1 VLHGR
6 FGTDPPPLP
15 PHSTPV
21 PPDWRPNPEPGVYDG
36 RRGEAKNANEAGPP
50 SQTDQIGAQHRGEHV
65 PHVSA
70 EPQSEGASSMQIALV
85 ADHLCLPSRADAYP
99 GDPARRVLS
108 LARALAERD
117 HAVTIYS
124 RTESPGAA
132 DDASGGGGTR
142 RGGRGTRLTIEH
154 IQAGPQQR
162 LAGEDLLPHIAA
174 FAGHLADRWRLS
186 PPDVVHAYL
195 WTSGLAAL
203 AGTRGLGIPVVQT
216 FHSLGSGTRHDDP
229 AGAAARIRLEA
240 SIGRSVQAVLA
251 GTSEEREDVSRL
263 GVASPS
269 VRIVPAGVDTTLFQP
284 AGPTAERSRK
294 PRILMVSPPGD
305 QPELVTVLRALKDL
319 PGAEL
324 VIAGGPPRSRLAG
337 DPGGRALTALARRL
351 GLAGRL
357 TCTGKV
363 RESDMPAL
371 MRSADVLVH
380 LTTAWPF
387 AVIPVEAMACGLPVI
402 GSEAHADAVTH
413 GNTGFLVPPAAS
425 ADSALL
431 ARRIGDLLANPM
443 LRDGYRIAA
452 ASRAASRYSW
462 ERIGQETEA
471 VYEALL
477 GPQVQAAA

>member
-1 VLHGR
+1 M
-6 FGTDPPPLP
+6 
-15 PHSTPV
+15 
-21 PPDWRPNPEPGVYDG
+21 
-36 RRGEAKNANEAGPP
+36 K
-50 SQTDQIGAQHRGEHV
+50 
-65 PHVSA
+65 
-70 EPQSEGASSMQIALV
+70 IALV

-117 HAVTIYS
+117 HTVTIYS
-124 RTESPGAA
+124 RQESAGAA
-132 DDASGGGGTR
+132 DDAGGSGAG
-142 RGGRGTRLTIEH
+142 RGGRWVSGAGRGRGARLTVEH

-162 LAGEDLLPHIAA
+162 LSGEDLLPHIAA
-174 FAGHLADRWRLS
+174 FAGRLADRWRPS
-186 PPDVVHAYL
+186 APDVIHAHF

-216 FHSLGSGTRHDDP
+216 FYSLGRDTRRDDQAAP
-229 AGAAARIRLEA
+229 GAAARTRLEA

-251 GTSEEREDVSRL
+251 GTSEERAGLGRL
-263 GVASPS
+263 GVASAS

-284 AGPTAERSRK
+284 SGPTADRGRK
-294 PRILMVSPPGD
+294 PRILVVSPPGD
-305 QPELVTVLRALKDL
+305 QPELATVLRALKDL
-319 PGAEL
+319 PPAEL
-324 VIAGGPPRSRLAG
+324 VVAGGPPRSKLAG
-337 DPGGRALTALARRL
+337 DPGCRALAALACRL
-351 GLAGRL
+351 GLADRL

-363 RESDMPAL
+363 READMPAL

-380 LTTAWPF
+380 LTTARAF
-387 AVIPVEAMACGLPVI
+387 AVVPVEAMACGLPVI
-402 GSEAHADAVTH
+402 ASDVHADAVIH

-425 ADSALL
+425 ADSTLL
-431 ARRIGDLLANPM
+431 ARRIGALLANPM

-452 ASRAASRYSW
+452 ASRAASRYGW

>member
-1 VLHGR
+1 M
-6 FGTDPPPLP
+6 
-15 PHSTPV
+15 
-21 PPDWRPNPEPGVYDG
+21 
-36 RRGEAKNANEAGPP
+36 K
-50 SQTDQIGAQHRGEHV
+50 
-65 PHVSA
+65 
-70 EPQSEGASSMQIALV
+70 IALV
-85 ADHLCLPSRADAYP
+85 ADRLCLPSRADAYP
-99 GDPARRVLS
+99 GDPARRVLP

-124 RTESPGAA
+124 RKESAGAA
-132 DDASGGGGTR
+132 DGAGGSGAGRG
-142 RGGRGTRLTIEH
+142 GGRGATLTIEH

-162 LAGEDLLPHIAA
+162 LSGEDLLPHIAA
-174 FAGHLADRWRLS
+174 FAGRLADRWRHS
-186 PPDVVHAYL
+186 APDVIHAHF

-203 AGTRGLGIPVVQT
+203 AGARSLGIPVVQT
-216 FHSLGSGTRHDDP
+216 FHSMGSDTRREDQDAP
-229 AGAAARIRLEA
+229 GAAARIRLEA

-251 GTSEEREDVSRL
+251 GTSEERAGLGRL
-263 GVASPS
+263 GVTSASL
-269 VRIVPAGVDTTLFQP
+269 RIVPAGVDTTLFQP
-284 AGPTAERSRK
+284 SGPTAERGRK
-294 PRILMVSPPGD
+294 PRILVVAPPGD

-319 PGAEL
+319 PPAEL
-324 VIAGGPPRSRLAG
+324 VVAGGPSRSRLAG
-337 DPGGRALTALARRL
+337 DPGCRALAALACRL
-351 GLAGRL
+351 GLADRL

-363 RESDMPAL
+363 READMPAL

-387 AVIPVEAMACGLPVI
+387 AVVPVEAMACGLPVI
-402 GSEAHADAVTH
+402 ASEAHADAVID
-413 GNTGFLVPPAAS
+413 GNTGFLVPPAVS

-452 ASRAASRYSW
+452 ASRAASRYAW